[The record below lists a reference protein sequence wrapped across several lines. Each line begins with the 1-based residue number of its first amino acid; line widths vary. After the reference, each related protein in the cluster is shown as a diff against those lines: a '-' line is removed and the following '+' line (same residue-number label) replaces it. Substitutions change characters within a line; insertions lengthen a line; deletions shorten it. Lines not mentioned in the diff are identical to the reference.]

1 MSAVSPLNALQI
13 VTNELT
19 TGLMVHGRDL
29 EEATAALAG
38 PGHRWFTAGQGRS
51 GLVAAMVAMRL
62 MHVGHDAHLVGEAT
76 APSIRAG
83 DGIILFSRSGTTPVT
98 VSQAQTAGSEGATV
112 LAVTENAASPLAQ
125 AAKLVLRVPAGP
137 SQQFGGSRFEQSAL
151 VLLDA
156 IMFSLAPAP
165 ESQRTMQYRH
175 DNLH

>member
-13 VTNELT
+13 VASELT
-19 TGLMVHGRDL
+19 GALTVDRRDL
-29 EEATAALAG
+29 EEASAALAA
-38 PGHRWFTAGQGRS
+38 PNQRWFTAGQGRS

-76 APSIRAG
+76 APSVRAG
-83 DGIILFSRSGTTPVT
+83 DGLILFSRSGTTPIT
-98 VSQAQTAGSEGATV
+98 VSQAETANAEGATV
-112 LAVTENAASPLAQ
+112 MAVTEDAASPLAE
-125 AAKLVLRVPAGP
+125 AAKHVLRVPAGP

-156 IMFSLAPAP
+156 IMFSLAPGP
-165 ESQRTMQYRH
+165 ESQRNMQYRH